1 MFRKAE
7 LILLSVSVAIAF
19 ASPGWFGFAGN
30 GGIEK
35 ETIGRVPPIAPDE
48 TDTIADAPWE
58 WKEACWS
65 APPPQTRGSFWIYDL
80 FTPPEIFYD
89 ADSRE
94 FEVKAPTMTGTDGN
108 SGSRVAQAEAPFCL
122 QLIEVKRALFRLQLI
137 GFIKTSAE
145 HFGLFENTVS
155 AEISLAR
162 EGAVL
167 PQLGLLVEKFDVQ
180 AQEVSTHEMMTT
192 HQTRATAV
200 VRDQLTGQT
209 TKLTSSERY
218 FDPRLRAILVTIG
231 ESETNREVS
240 EGDLLEV
247 DNETFEIDE
256 IRMLP
261 PAVVIICRTN
271 DRSIIDR
278 RTLKL
283 RGSDPPIAK
292 TPSS

>member
-19 ASPGWFGFAGN
+19 ASTSWFGFAGS
-30 GGIEK
+30 GRIEK
-35 ETIGRVPPIAPDE
+35 ETIGRAPPLAPDE
-48 TDTIADAPWE
+48 TNAIADAPWE
-58 WKEACWS
+58 LKDASWS
-65 APPPQTRGSFWIYDL
+65 APSQQSRGSFWIYEL

-94 FEVKAPTMTGTDGN
+94 FKVTASSMTGTNGN
-108 SGSRVAQAEAPFCL
+108 SGMRVVQAEAPFYL
-122 QLIEVKRALFRLQLI
+122 QLMEVKHALFRLQLI
-137 GFIKTSAE
+137 GFIKTSDK
-145 HFGLFENTVS
+145 HFGLFENTVN
-155 AEISLAR
+155 AEILLAC

-167 PQLGLLVEKFDVQ
+167 PQLGLLVEKFEVQ
-180 AQEVSTHEMMTT
+180 AQEVSSQEMMTT

-209 TKLTSSERY
+209 TRLTSSERY
-218 FDPRLRAILVTIG
+218 FDPRPRATLVTTG
-231 ESETNREVS
+231 QVEKNREVS

-247 DNETFEIDE
+247 DNETFEVDE
-256 IRMLP
+256 IRMSP
-261 PAVVIICRTN
+261 PEVVIICRAN
-271 DRSIIDR
+271 DRSIMDR
-278 RTLKL
+278 RTLRL